1 MSQTAGCAIASAISR
16 RAAACTARRTSPSG
30 RCGNCCATVA
40 GSSARAAR
48 ARRSTSVSMP
58 PNPERSSICRRW
70 REDGRP
76 AMMVL
81 PAAAEKPDRPA
92 IHHARRFRIEF
103 VREWKQAAARCSDI
117 SPATPFQHP
126 QWLDAWYRTFAGV
139 DDVEPLIA
147 IISDAATG
155 EQVALL
161 PLICRLQKGIRIVEF
176 ADLGTTDY
184 NAPML
189 TAAAPR
195 DARAARAL
203 WRDLKAALRRGPR
216 GAASSW

>member
-1 MSQTAGCAIASAISR
+1 
-16 RAAACTARRTSPSG
+16 
-30 RCGNCCATVA
+30 
-40 GSSARAAR
+40 
-48 ARRSTSVSMP
+48 
-58 PNPERSSICRRW
+58 
-70 REDGRP
+70 
-76 AMMVL
+76 MVVL
-81 PAAAEKPDRPA
+81 TAAAEKPDGRE

-161 PLICRLQKGIRIVEF
+161 PLICRLQKGIRVVEF

-203 WRDLKAALRRGPR
+203 WLVIKVSLRRSAPMPR
-216 GAASSW
+216 FSCAAELARPP